1 MKLGID
7 VYRPVV
13 EGGRYDLVSASA
25 RASFASSASGPADA
39 EASLQSGVPR
49 VAGPRDGLLHRT
61 YKASEID
68 AIAAYCPETERCY
81 LLPSALVAG
90 RRELSLRLDP
100 TRNGQKVG
108 IRWADDFE
116 SRG

>member
-1 MKLGID
+1 MTTDQKGAIAETAVAHAAVKLGID

-49 VAGPRDGLLHRT
+49 VAGPRT
-61 YKASEID
+61 VFSIE
-68 AIAAYCPETERCY
+68 
-81 LLPSALVAG
+81 
-90 RRELSLRLDP
+90 P
-100 TRNGQKVG
+100 TRRRK
-108 IRWADDFE
+108 
-116 SRG
+116 